1 MTSHKNN
8 KVADNQG
15 NALDTQAASTTS
27 LLIGVRIFLAFASGY
42 FLSYALRAVNAA
54 LAPVLAH
61 DLQLSAGELGWLS
74 SAYFLAFAAMQI
86 PVGIWLDRY
95 GARRTE
101 SALLLVAA
109 TGAAIVGL
117 GDSLLLNSLGR
128 ILIGAGVAPCLM
140 ASYAYFRRCFPA
152 AQQPRLV
159 MGMLLVGSAGALAAT
174 QPALAMSNWIGW
186 RQIYFLATFLLILS
200 ALAVYF
206 LTTDADRQTDR
217 HTVVSG
223 NTNIWTLSTHPVM
236 LRIVPVCIF
245 TIGGFSAMQTLWA
258 GPWLTQTLGLSPSEA
273 SMVLLYLNASL
284 MVSYLVMGTASPW
297 LLRAG
302 LSLAKQSLIALI
314 WIPLVFSLMIV
325 WQSQASWIC
334 WLLFAPVIPAMF
346 LLQTQAALAFPGHVA
361 GRILTT
367 SNLMIFIGTFLVQ
380 WAIGLA
386 VDTFNK
392 FGMTQTSALRMA
404 FTCLVVLQI
413 LSLIWFVMRKPERIT
428 GNETAPH

>member
-8 KVADNQG
+8 
-15 NALDTQAASTTS
+15 NAAFETTS
-27 LLIGVRIFLAFASGY
+27 VNRTQPTGATSGLIVVRIFLAFASGY

-54 LAPVLAH
+54 LAPVLAE
-61 DLQLSAGELGWLS
+61 DLKLSAGELGWLS

-101 SALLLVAA
+101 SALLIVAA
-109 TGAAIVGL
+109 TGAAIVGA
-117 GDSLLLNSLGR
+117 GDSLWLNSLGR

-140 ASYAYFRRCFPA
+140 ASYAYFRRCFPP

-159 MGMLLVGSAGALAAT
+159 MGMLLVGAAGALAAT
-174 QPALAMSNWIGW
+174 QPALAMANWIGW
-186 RQIYFLATFLLILS
+186 RQIYFMSAALLALS

-206 LTTDADRQTDR
+206 LTTDADLQAPQAGD
-217 HTVVSG
+217 HKDS
-223 NTNIWTLSTHPVM
+223 TNIWKLTTHPVM

-258 GPWLTQTLGLSPSEA
+258 GPWLTQTLGMSPDQA

-297 LLRAG
+297 LLKTG

-314 WIPLVFSLMIV
+314 WIPLVFISMIV
-325 WQSQASWIC
+325 WQSQTSWIC

-346 LLQTQAALAFPGHVA
+346 LLQTQAALAFPGNVA

-367 SNLMIFIGTFLVQ
+367 SNLMIFVGTFLVQ

-392 FGMTQTSALRMA
+392 LGMTHAAALKMA
-404 FTCLVVLQI
+404 FTSLVVLQI
-413 LSLIWFVMRKPERIT
+413 LSLIWFVMRAPER
-428 GNETAPH
+428 ASQVKQ

>member
-1 MTSHKNN
+1 MAYTSEN
-8 KVADNQG
+8 KTIKETNS
-15 NALDTQAASTTS
+15 NATITG
-27 LLIGVRIFLAFASGY
+27 LLALRIFLAFASGY

-54 LAPVLAH
+54 LAPVLAS
-61 DLQLSAGELGWLS
+61 DLNLSAGELGWLS

-109 TGAAIVGL
+109 LGAALVGL
-117 GDSLLLNSLGR
+117 GDSLWINSLGR
-128 ILIGAGVAPCLM
+128 VLIGAGVAPCLM

-152 AQQPRLV
+152 SQQPRLV
-159 MGMLLVGSAGALAAT
+159 MSMLLVGATGALVAT
-174 QPALAMSNWIGW
+174 QPALSMANWLGW
-186 RQIYFLATFLLILS
+186 RTIYIFACGLLFLS

-206 LTTDADRQTDR
+206 FTTDADRQQPGQHDHKDAT
-217 HTVVSG
+217 S
-223 NTNIWTLSTHPVM
+223 IWALTTHPVM
-236 LRIVPVCIF
+236 LRIIPACVF

-258 GPWLTQTLGLSPSEA
+258 GPWLTQTLGLSPEEA
-273 SMVLLYLNASL
+273 SIVLLYLNASL
-284 MVSYLVMGTASPW
+284 MLSYFLMGSASPW
-297 LLRAG
+297 FIKKG
-302 LSLAKQSLIALI
+302 LSLSKQSLIALI
-314 WIPLVFSLMIV
+314 WIPIVFIAMIL
-325 WQSQASWIC
+325 WRSPASWIC

-367 SNLMIFIGTFLVQ
+367 SNLMIFVGTFAVQ

-392 FGMTQTSALRMA
+392 LGMTDTAALRSA
-404 FTCLVVLQI
+404 FSCLVALQL
-413 LSLIWFVMRKPERIT
+413 LSLLWFVLRDPAR
-428 GNETAPH
+428 AVRPSH